1 MPSSTPLPAT
11 SGLPSLADFGD
22 WLSPMIVKE
31 LRQGMRTRV
40 FAGAFLVMQATMV
53 MLILLSLSA
62 RDPNMVNF
70 FFWLLLEGLLVL
82 ILPLRGVNAL
92 SGEIQTR
99 TFELLVLTRLSV
111 FRIALGKWA
120 ALVLQGL
127 MIVASLFP
135 FVILL
140 YFTSDINLIKEAQHL
155 LLIWMLSS
163 ALTAL
168 VIAIS
173 ALPSKIFR
181 VSLLLMIWCGIFL
194 GAFVIAAS
202 LMVIV
207 SPYGPH
213 MGSMDSSAYVSWKFF
228 FAVLLPFWA
237 YFCYFCLDYGASLVA
252 PTAANHAVRKRLV
265 SLGMLLLWA
274 GAVFVIPDSGRFDIT
289 NFFALLIWGM
299 ASFDSLTEAPTFVS
313 SVYTPFVRRR
323 MLGTVLAW
331 LLAPGWVTGLFYF
344 VVISAIWGGAFC
356 HIGSLQGDSDYLYTL
371 AVIGSV
377 LTPAACAAF
386 LGHRTS
392 NLALR
397 YVMIT
402 FIFAVLGVFLL
413 AASSMSGINS
423 TIYHYMSAIT
433 PPTALMLTFA
443 KGSVLDPQLKKEI
456 LSISFLGSAALFGVA
471 LVAAVPMMREM
482 KRAMQRAKASVAGA
496 TLPDSAVEVSSG
508 QTS

>member
-1 MPSSTPLPAT
+1 
-11 SGLPSLADFGD
+11 D

-127 MIVASLFP
+127 LIVASLFP

-202 LMVIV
+202 L
-207 SPYGPH
+207 
-213 MGSMDSSAYVSWKFF
+213 
-228 FAVLLPFWA
+228 
-237 YFCYFCLDYGASLVA
+237 
-252 PTAANHAVRKRLV
+252 
-265 SLGMLLLWA
+265 
-274 GAVFVIPDSGRFDIT
+274 
-289 NFFALLIWGM
+289 
-299 ASFDSLTEAPTFVS
+299 
-313 SVYTPFVRRR
+313 
-323 MLGTVLAW
+323 
-331 LLAPGWVTGLFYF
+331 
-344 VVISAIWGGAFC
+344 
-356 HIGSLQGDSDYLYTL
+356 
-371 AVIGSV
+371 
-377 LTPAACAAF
+377 
-386 LGHRTS
+386 
-392 NLALR
+392 
-397 YVMIT
+397 
-402 FIFAVLGVFLL
+402 
-413 AASSMSGINS
+413 
-423 TIYHYMSAIT
+423 
-433 PPTALMLTFA
+433 
-443 KGSVLDPQLKKEI
+443 
-456 LSISFLGSAALFGVA
+456 
-471 LVAAVPMMREM
+471 
-482 KRAMQRAKASVAGA
+482 
-496 TLPDSAVEVSSG
+496 
-508 QTS
+508 

>member
-1 MPSSTPLPAT
+1 
-11 SGLPSLADFGD
+11 
-22 WLSPMIVKE
+22 MIVKE

-127 MIVASLFP
+127 LIVASLFP

-228 FAVLLPFWA
+228 FAVLLPFWT
-237 YFCYFCLDYGASLVA
+237 YFCYFVL
-252 PTAANHAVRKRLV
+252 
-265 SLGMLLLWA
+265 
-274 GAVFVIPDSGRFDIT
+274 IT
-289 NFFALLIWGM
+289 GL
-299 ASFDSLTEAPTFVS
+299 P
-313 SVYTPFVRRR
+313 
-323 MLGTVLAW
+323 W
-331 LLAPGWVTGLFYF
+331 LLRLPRIMLSGKDWFPWECCCYGQELF
-344 VVISAIWGGAFC
+344 
-356 HIGSLQGDSDYLYTL
+356 L
-371 AVIGSV
+371 
-377 LTPAACAAF
+377 
-386 LGHRTS
+386 
-392 NLALR
+392 
-397 YVMIT
+397 
-402 FIFAVLGVFLL
+402 
-413 AASSMSGINS
+413 
-423 TIYHYMSAIT
+423 
-433 PPTALMLTFA
+433 
-443 KGSVLDPQLKKEI
+443 
-456 LSISFLGSAALFGVA
+456 
-471 LVAAVPMMREM
+471 
-482 KRAMQRAKASVAGA
+482 
-496 TLPDSAVEVSSG
+496 
-508 QTS
+508 